1 MNTQLYFIN
10 LRSSYTSDLSN
21 QTAAFNVCVKEL
33 LIKRN
38 DFLTP
43 LTPFEVGAIHANEI
57 TVLCKWS
64 GKGFTTTFVSAI
76 HQLLVEST
84 NCSFISRS

>member
-1 MNTQLYFIN
+1 
-10 LRSSYTSDLSN
+10 
-21 QTAAFNVCVKEL
+21 
-33 LIKRN
+33 
-38 DFLTP
+38 